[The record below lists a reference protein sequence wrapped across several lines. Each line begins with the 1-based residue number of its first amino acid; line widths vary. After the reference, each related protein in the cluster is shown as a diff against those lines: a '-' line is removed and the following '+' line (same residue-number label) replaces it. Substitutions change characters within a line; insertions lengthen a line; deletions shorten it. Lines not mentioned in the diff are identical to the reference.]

1 MYAYTEVSPVWA
13 LPQYGLSSHTLVWLF
28 DEKEMNTVV
37 AINAL
42 TAEDSYS
49 VAQNWRRHDDST
61 VWSLLDQ
68 SVERGV
74 SFSPTHGNRTFKL
87 FIHFLPLNGKM
98 ENQGDF
104 LFLIFFEKTNMVP
117 FLFSIK
123 LNLKKINIHRPFQDS
138 IIPKYSEYP
147 HRCGDWQPH
156 INSKPQIHPRRG
168 AVPMRNPCKENN
180 SANNCNCKFQTEM
193 AIKRQN
199 LLQLK
204 NISFLLWWIVKCNL
218 FLWFKAE
225 FSASLLQSSVPHDP
239 SESFY
244 SIYTY
249 LCFPTG
255 RKDSVTNDYWRS
267 HEWIHWPDR
276 WYCPFWK

>member
-1 MYAYTEVSPVWA
+1 MVCVKPYVSLVVWWKGDEHSSCNKRFNSG
-13 LPQYGLSSHTLVWLF
+13 GLLFCCTKLKTTWWQHCLILAWPISGKGRFISTHTWKSNIQAVYPF
-28 DEKEMNTVV
+28 
-37 AINAL
+37 
-42 TAEDSYS
+42 
-49 VAQNWRRHDDST
+49 ST
-61 VWSLLDQ
+61 PEW
-68 SVERGV
+68 
-74 SFSPTHGNRTFKL
+74 K
-87 FIHFLPLNGKM
+87 NGKSR
-98 ENQGDF
+98 QF
-104 LFLIFFEKTNMVP
+104 LVFNIFWKNKHGAVSVFNKKKK
-117 FLFSIK
+117 I
-123 LNLKKINIHRPFQDS
+123 KKINIHRPFQDS

-255 RKDSVTNDYWRS
+255 RKDSVTNDYWRP